1 MKKVC
6 DSFDYS
12 KWSNGKCY
20 YFHNEEVQSF
30 DDAQQLCF
38 DKFKQ
43 QGFDN
48 GRLFEPKTS
57 ESLQQVY
64 KLAEKFSKRQTLTI
78 WLGLDD
84 KKNEGKYTYSSDG
97 TLPSFT
103 LPWGS
108 KLLNSTPHIPS
119 ISCPPLPNNSS

>member
-1 MKKVC
+1 MC

-30 DDAQQLCF
+30 DDAQQLCS
-38 DKFKQ
+38 DKVKQ

-48 GRLFEPKTS
+48 GKLFEPKST
-57 ESLQQVY
+57 EILQKVY
-64 KLAEKFSKRQTLTI
+64 KLAEKFSNRPTLTI
-78 WLGLDD
+78 WLGL
-84 KKNEGKYTYSSDG
+84 KKIEGKITYSSDG
-97 TLPSFT
+97 TLPNFT

-108 KLLNSTPHIPS
+108 KLINFVHKTLETYH
-119 ISCPPLPNNSS
+119 LF